1 MALSLPNIRPYFR
14 SVFDGTQSSD
24 PRLSLTQ
31 PMACY
36 RRSRNGR
43 YTQVP
48 PHTPRIEFDYSTR
61 KCLGLLVEETSSNLV
76 PHTRDFTDWVK
87 YDVVV
92 SETSELGPDGLTTA
106 HKLTPGT
113 TKEWHRL
120 DRNFAQPASAYAT
133 CSVFLKSAGLRYAGL
148 EIGNYTGQNL
158 QGQRIGI
165 DLLTGELVGV
175 VDKLRV
181 SVERYA
187 DGWWRLRTTTQMR
200 TTSASFG
207 TFRIEPSISHDTSLR
222 NFEGNGV
229 DGILIWGPQYEAK
242 SVMTSFIPTSGTQ
255 VSRIADIALYDI
267 GTDLHQ
273 ISEDLGLYID
283 SVMYGRRSTSGF
295 QLTYVDPE
303 SWRWKYIG
311 TGYSRI
317 TGPSNAT
324 YSHLSETEYTQAS
337 VMEGDWEDAVVR
349 SKTLGVIRAAEILNV
364 YNGDIIAR
372 ATPSN
377 GGVKRPVAPRYISIG
392 CLGDTKN
399 RSFTNTLHVRNLAL
413 YRGFITDEQVM
424 QLTSL

>member
-31 PMACY
+31 PMECY

-48 PHTPRIEFDYSTR
+48 PHTPRIEFDYGTR
-61 KCLGLLVEETSSNLV
+61 KCLGLLVEEYSANLV

-87 YDVVV
+87 YDTVV
-92 SETSELGPDGLTTA
+92 SETTELGPDGLTTA
-106 HKLTPGT
+106 HKLIPGT
-113 TKEWHRL
+113 TKEWHRV
-120 DRNFAQPASAYAT
+120 DRNFPQAASAYAT

-165 DLLTGELVGV
+165 DLLTGELTGI
-175 VDKLRV
+175 VDHLRV

-222 NFEGNGV
+222 NFTGNGV
-229 DGILIWGPQYEAK
+229 DGILIWGPQYEAR

-255 VSRIADIALYDI
+255 VARSADIALYDI
-267 GTDLHQ
+267 GADLYKV
-273 ISEDLGLYID
+273 SEDLGIYID
-283 SVMYGRRSTSGF
+283 SIVYGRRSASGF
-295 QLTYVDPE
+295 QIAHVDPE

-311 TGYSRI
+311 TGYSRT

-324 YSHLSETEYTQAS
+324 YSHFSETEHTQAG
-337 VMEGDWEDAVVR
+337 VMEGDWSASVVR
-349 SKTLGVIRAAEILNV
+349 SKTLGVIRASEVLNV
-364 YNGDIIAR
+364 FNGEINGR
-372 ATPSN
+372 TTPAD
-377 GGVKRPVAPRYISIG
+377 GKVKRPVAPRYISLG
-392 CLGDTKN
+392 CLGDTLN
-399 RSFTNTLHVRNLAL
+399 RSFTNTLHVGNLAL
-413 YRGFITDEQVM
+413 YRGFITDEQAM
-424 QLTSL
+424 KLTSL

>member
-1 MALSLPNIRPYFR
+1 MALLLPNIRPYFL
-14 SVFDGTQSSD
+14 SVFDRTQVSD

-31 PMACY
+31 SMSCY
-36 RRSRNGR
+36 RRSRDGR
-43 YTQVP
+43 YTLVP
-48 PHTPRIEFDYSTR
+48 PNTPRIEFDYSSR

-87 YDVVV
+87 YDTEVT
-92 SETSELGPDGLTTA
+92 ETTELGPDGTTTA
-106 HKLTPGT
+106 HKLIPGT
-113 TKEWHRL
+113 TKEWHRI
-120 DRNFAQPASAYAT
+120 DRNFAQPASAFAT

-222 NFEGNGV
+222 NYVGNGV

-242 SVMTSFIPTSGTQ
+242 SVMTSFIPTSGIQ
-255 VSRIADIALYDI
+255 VTRNADVALYDI
-267 GTDLHQ
+267 GTDLYQ
-273 ISEDLGLYID
+273 VSEDLGLYIN
-283 SVMYGRRSTSGF
+283 SMMYGRRSTSGF
-295 QLTYVDPE
+295 QLTYVDQE

-311 TGYSRI
+311 TGYSRV

-337 VMEGDWEDAVVR
+337 FMEGDWEDSVVR
-349 SKTLGVIRAAEILNV
+349 SKTLGVIRAANVLNV
-364 YNGDIIAR
+364 YNGEINAR
-372 ATPSN
+372 TTPVD
-377 GGVKRPVAPRYISIG
+377 GIVKRPVAPRYISIG
-392 CLGDTKN
+392 CLGDHLN
-399 RSFTNTLHVRNLAL
+399 RSFTNTLHVGNIAL